1 MTVKENSLL
10 LDLLIKRYPELGK
23 NELYARI
30 MCGEVFVNG
39 ERVRSSLRPVPRDAD
54 VAFQKRRYV
63 SRGGLKLEAALNYLR
78 IPINGKIMLD
88 AGCSAG
94 GFTDCLLQHGAALV
108 HAVDVGYNQLDY
120 SLRAHPFVMIYEK
133 TNIMT
138 VRQLEPQPYAAT
150 ADLSFRSIKGAA
162 SRILSL
168 TSRKLLIGL
177 IKPQFEYRAGSE
189 NFNGVIVDN
198 NLLEEIL
205 LSVAFELE
213 REQAFVTD
221 IVASPI
227 KGRKGNR
234 EFFFL
239 IQGDTETGTSEE
251 WLRQRVIS
259 EIDRDELK

>member
-1 MTVKENSLL
+1 
-10 LDLLIKRYPELGK
+10 
-23 NELYARI
+23 
-30 MCGEVFVNG
+30 MCGEVLVNG
-39 ERVRSSLRPVPRDAD
+39 ERVRSSLCPVPRDAD
-54 VAFQKRRYV
+54 ITFQKRRYV
-63 SRGGLKLEAALNYLR
+63 SRGGLKLEAALKYWR
-78 IPINGKIMLD
+78 IPIEEKIMLD

-120 SLRAHPFVMIYEK
+120 SLRSHPFVMVYEK

-138 VRQLEPQPYAAT
+138 VKQLEPQPYAAT

-168 TSRKLLIGL
+168 TTRKLLIGL
-177 IKPQFEYRAGSE
+177 IKPQFEYSAGSD

-198 NLLEEIL
+198 KLLEEIL
-205 LSVAFELE
+205 LSVALELKC
-213 REQAFVTD
+213 EQAFVTD
-221 IVASPI
+221 VLASPV

-239 IQGDTETGTSEE
+239 IQGDTETGTSED

-259 EIDRDELK
+259 EINRHGSLFQNGGTR